1 MPMKRLFAALI
12 CALPVL
18 LCSCS
23 EEEDTLPEQ
32 RNRIVSYL
40 QTQHIPAL
48 VPISEVEEGSQQ
60 GFYTTSGSTVYR
72 YVTNFYRPGRSN
84 RPKVTAGSRVVIS
97 MRAYVF
103 DYKNI
108 SDNTLPIFTNDTTMR
123 KIYEAQN
130 LWMPESWTF
139 QPITIDMRGDIL
151 KGLHDALLGCHEED
165 EVEAYMT
172 YNMAFGYKN
181 FSTIPRE
188 SPIAWFFTVGDIE

>member
-1 MPMKRLFAALI
+1 MKRLFAAFI

-18 LCSCS
+18 ICGCS
-23 EEEDTLPEQ
+23 EEKDTLPEQ

-40 QTQHIPAL
+40 RTQHIPGL
-48 VPISEVEEGSQQ
+48 VPMEEVETGSQQ
-60 GFYTTSGSTVYR
+60 AFYTASGSTVYR
-72 YVTNFYRPGRSN
+72 YVTNFYRPGRSA

-103 DYKNI
+103 DYRNI
-108 SDNTLPIFTNDTTMR
+108 SDNMLPIFTNDTTMR

-130 LWMPESWTF
+130 MWMPESWTF

-151 KGLHDALLGCHEED
+151 KGLYDALLGCHQED

-172 YNMAFGYKN
+172 YNMAFGDKY
-181 FSTIPRE
+181 FSTIPPE
-188 SPIAWFFTVGDIE
+188 SPIAWFFTVGDIEYE